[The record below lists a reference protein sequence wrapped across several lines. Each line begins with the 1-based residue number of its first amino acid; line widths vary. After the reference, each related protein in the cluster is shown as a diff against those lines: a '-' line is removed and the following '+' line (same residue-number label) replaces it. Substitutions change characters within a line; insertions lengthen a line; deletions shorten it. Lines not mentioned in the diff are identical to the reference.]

1 MPADLNIQSSKRI
14 HFAEIS
20 MRGKA
25 RLLEMS
31 HARQIFG
38 VSAQP
43 FVGAGFVSWLTMLG
57 QDTDSLMLWTLCY
70 CFASIGMRQQ
80 RKQYFRDKARLT
92 DEAMVN
98 KWLPVVHGVALAHG
112 FGLVLAIVLILGH
125 ATFEM
130 TSAYY
135 MVLIAIMAANATHLT
150 PVLSAY
156 QLFFSVCWGGAMVL
170 TPWSFP
176 AQWLFILPLSFVY
189 AVVIY
194 RHALIA
200 HQFFLQQIRLEEDS
214 AQLAKQYRLA
224 KEEAEAAL
232 RAKNQFL
239 STASHDLR
247 QPVHAMGFLI
257 ESIAHRNRDESLVSA
272 LSDLKQ
278 SVRSVTQMFNSLL
291 DLSRIESGAVQV
303 HLETILLDE
312 LMSDVTTVFREEAI
326 NANIALRLRLTA
338 GKAFVKVDVMLLRQ
352 ALVNLMHNALRY
364 TQHGGVLMAAR
375 RRGDD
380 WQVEVWDTGVGVA
393 LEEQQ
398 QIYSA
403 FFRNKHAWRIDNAG
417 HGLGLAV
424 VARCADLMGV
434 THGLNSRLGSGS
446 RFWLRL
452 PAAEPLSTATPCQ
465 DYRQLGRLSADSQ
478 RLIGQCLILDD
489 DPQVCL
495 AWESLLISWGLQI
508 RCVASASEAL
518 DVIGRGYLPQ
528 AIFCDQRLRA
538 GESGFDVLQMLLE
551 RCPEASG
558 AMISGEFNS
567 PELLRAEQE
576 GYLVLRKPLQ
586 PDELHAVLSRWL
598 DKCMT

>member
-1 MPADLNIQSSKRI
+1 MSAALNTQLKRI
-14 HFAEIS
+14 HFDDIS

-31 HARQIFG
+31 HSRQIFG

-43 FVGAGFVSWLTMLG
+43 FVGAGFVSWLILLG
-57 QDTDSLMLWTLCY
+57 QDAKGLLLWILCY
-70 CFASIGMRQQ
+70 CFASVGMRLK

-92 DEAMVN
+92 DAAMVN

-112 FGLVLAIVLILGH
+112 MGLVSAIVLILGH

-130 TSAYY
+130 TSAFY
-135 MVLIAIMAANATHLT
+135 MVLIAIVAANATHLT

-156 QLFFSVCWGGAMVL
+156 QRFFVVSWGGAMIL
-170 TPWSFP
+170 MPWSFP
-176 AQWLFILPLSFVY
+176 TQWPFILPLSAIY
-189 AVVIY
+189 SVVIY

-214 AQLAKQYRLA
+214 AHLAKQYRLA

-232 RAKNQFL
+232 HAKNQFL

-257 ESIAHRNRDESLVSA
+257 ESIARRNRDETLSPA
-272 LSDLKQ
+272 LSDLRQ

-291 DLSRIESGAVQV
+291 DLSKIEAGAIEVR
-303 HLETILLDE
+303 LETISLDD
-312 LMSDVTTVFREEAI
+312 LMSDVATVFREEAI

-338 GKAFVKVDVMLLRQ
+338 GKAFVTADAMLLRQ

-375 RRGDD
+375 RRDND

-393 LEEQQ
+393 MAEQQ

-403 FFRNKHAWRIDNAG
+403 FFRNEHAWQIDNAG

-424 VARCADLMGV
+424 VARCADLMRV

-452 PAAEPLSTATPCQ
+452 PAAQPLSTASPSFN
-465 DYRQLGRLSADSQ
+465 YRQLDRKPFDSQ
-478 RLIGQCLILDD
+478 RLTGQCLILDD
-489 DPQVCL
+489 DPQVCS
-495 AWESLLISWGLQI
+495 AWESLLISWGIQV
-508 RCVASASEAL
+508 RCAASANEAL
-518 DVIGRGYLPQ
+518 DAIGPEFNPQ

-551 RCPEASG
+551 HCPEASG
-558 AMISGEFNS
+558 AMISGEFDS

-598 DKCMT
+598 GQCIA